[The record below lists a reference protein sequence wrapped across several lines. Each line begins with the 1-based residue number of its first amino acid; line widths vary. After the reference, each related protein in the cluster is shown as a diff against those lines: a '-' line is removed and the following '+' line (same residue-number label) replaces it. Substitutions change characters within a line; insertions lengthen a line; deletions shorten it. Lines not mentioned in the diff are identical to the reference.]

1 MDKQNKNKI
10 VFSICIEDLQNEAIE
25 KMGRMLTDD
34 EIAVAKKGLEMG
46 ILTDI
51 DSIYNT
57 IFFEMI

>member
-1 MDKQNKNKI
+1 MDKQNKNEL

-34 EIAVAKKGLEMG
+34 EIEIAKKGLEMG
-46 ILTDI
+46 LLTDI
-51 DSIYNT
+51 NSIYNT